1 MCFAFLGNA
10 AVAANI
16 EAIGQTS
23 VQQQHNVD
31 IVNIAAPTAQGL
43 SHNQYNKYNVS
54 QHGAVL
60 NNALS
65 AGKSQLAGN
74 LSVNKNFQGQAASVI
89 LNEVVSKNPSLI
101 LGQQEIFG
109 IAADYVLANPNGITH
124 NGGNILNA
132 NRASL
137 VVGTPNVSDG
147 LGFVFQVQ
155 HYGTSGW
162 NRFKNKTLGVS

>member
-1 MCFAFLGNA
+1 MKIDTLYQPKLSFRQSDCRRVLCILGNA

-74 LSVNKNFQGQAASVI
+74 LSPTKT
-89 LNEVVSKNPSLI
+89 SKVRPHL
-101 LGQQEIFG
+101 
-109 IAADYVLANPNGITH
+109 
-124 NGGNILNA
+124 
-132 NRASL
+132 
-137 VVGTPNVSDG
+137 
-147 LGFVFQVQ
+147 
-155 HYGTSGW
+155 
-162 NRFKNKTLGVS
+162 

>member
-1 MCFAFLGNA
+1 MKIDTLYQPKLSASGKVTVAVCFAFLGNA

-23 VQQQHNVD
+23 VQQQNNVD

-74 LSVNKNFQGQAASVI
+74 LSA
-89 LNEVVSKNPSLI
+89 
-101 LGQQEIFG
+101 
-109 IAADYVLANPNGITH
+109 
-124 NGGNILNA
+124 
-132 NRASL
+132 
-137 VVGTPNVSDG
+137 
-147 LGFVFQVQ
+147 
-155 HYGTSGW
+155 
-162 NRFKNKTLGVS
+162 NKTSKVRPHL